1 MRLRRRRT
9 GSLTAWTLFALPLLL
24 ALAFFAVNLQLI
36 NASKSGQEA
45 MTDASALA
53 AAQTI
58 VDDEMLAG
66 DAISID
72 DLERRAAVLA
82 QRYADLNRLNPKPV
96 IYADSDVTFTT
107 LANPYDGTRSLVE
120 SVTVTARRTDANDNS
135 SVPLVAR
142 GLFTLRSVDIVT
154 ASKGLLDRQVA
165 GLRPVFLNNLPL
177 APIALLQ
184 SDWSTQIE
192 TAYDPSNIYTVIL
205 DDPSKA
211 AFLAIGTSSEAELID
226 QLANGVN
233 PAQLNNAP
241 YTGAFLLDSSAGLT
255 TPTLAGVTPTDL
267 QPVLQSLIDNRVQ
280 RVWPLFNVAGGGS
293 ATVVRLM
300 AARVTSATVT
310 KVNPMGPDVL
320 RVTLQPTFLSSPAVV
335 TEPVRPTNLY
345 VCRVHLSN

>member
-9 GSLTAWTLFALPLLL
+9 GSLTAWTLFAFPLLL
-24 ALAFFAVNLQLI
+24 ALTFFAVNLQLI

-53 AAQTI
+53 AAQTM

-72 DLERRAAVLA
+72 DLERRAALLA

-96 IYADSDVTFTT
+96 IYADSDITFTT
-107 LANPYDGTRSLVE
+107 LANPYDGARSLVE
-120 SVTVTARRTDANDNS
+120 SVTITARRTDANDNS

-165 GLRPVFLNNLPL
+165 GLRPVFLSNLPL
-177 APIALLQ
+177 APIAFQ
-184 SDWSTQIE
+184 QTDWSTQIE
-192 TAYDPSNIYTVIL
+192 AAYDPSNLYTVIL

-211 AFLAIGTSSEAELID
+211 AFLSIGTSSEAELIN

-241 YTGAFLLDSSAGLT
+241 YNGAFLLDASTGLT
-255 TPTLAGVTPTDL
+255 TPTLAVTPTDL

-280 RVWPLFNVAGGGS
+280 RVWPLFSVAGGGS

-320 RVTLQPTFLSSPAVV
+320 LVTLQPTFLSSPAVV

-345 VCRVHLSN
+345 VCRVRLSN